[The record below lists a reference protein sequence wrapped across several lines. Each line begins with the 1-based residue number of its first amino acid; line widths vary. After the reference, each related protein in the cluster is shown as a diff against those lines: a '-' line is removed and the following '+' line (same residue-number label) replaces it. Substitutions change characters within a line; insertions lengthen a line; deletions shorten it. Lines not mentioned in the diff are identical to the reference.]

1 MKKIT
6 HIFLILIIALLFSAC
21 SNKPQEQLPFES
33 ASLQKTIQEKNN
45 INSKLYTFYS
55 NWKGVKYRYGGNSKN
70 GIDCSALIQKAYKN
84 SFNIS
89 LPRTTTLQSKV
100 GKTIRKSQL
109 KSGDLIFFKTGKKSK
124 HVGIYMENGKFF
136 HASTKKGVTISRLDN
151 SYFKRHYWKS
161 TRVIY

>member
-1 MKKIT
+1 MKKTT
-6 HIFLILIIALLFSAC
+6 HIFLIFTITILFTAC
-21 SNKPQEQLPFES
+21 SNKSQVQIPFES
-33 ASLQKTIQEKNN
+33 ASLQKTLQNKNN
-45 INSKLYTFYS
+45 INSKLYSFYS
-55 NWKGVKYRYGGNSKN
+55 NWKGVKYKYGGNSKR
-70 GIDCSALIQKAYKN
+70 GIDCSALIQIAYKN
-84 SFNIS
+84 SFDIS

-124 HVGIYMENGKFF
+124 PVGIYIENGKFF

-161 TRVIY
+161 TRVLY